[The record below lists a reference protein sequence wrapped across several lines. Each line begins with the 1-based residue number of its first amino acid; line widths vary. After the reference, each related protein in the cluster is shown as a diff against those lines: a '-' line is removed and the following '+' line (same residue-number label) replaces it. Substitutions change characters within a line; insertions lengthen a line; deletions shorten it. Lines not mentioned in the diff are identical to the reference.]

1 MARPFE
7 ILEKIGNSNKVKLPD
22 TMKIHDVFSADRLQ
36 KDTGDPLPE
45 QENQL
50 QPLIKIAG
58 D

>member
-7 ILEKIGNSNKVKLPD
+7 ILEKIGNSYKVKLPD
-22 TMKIHDVFSADRLQ
+22 TMKIHDVFSADRLR
-36 KDTGDPLPE
+36 KDTGDLLG

-50 QPLIKIAG
+50 QPPIKIAG